1 MNTVARTLR
10 ERIQQKP
17 LLHSAAH
24 TDAART
30 SPTDTTTALS
40 ALRRILA
47 GPNSG
52 AAFQS
57 VVIATVRIVERAMCQ
72 EHCVAQAALSLGQ
85 QEKLSGMVDT
95 IEEAALLLRDQ
106 LSTQGSSLTN
116 LCGEQ
121 PARSGEA
128 APWPDALFS
137 AVQVLVARHRIPLNR
152 VPVIFFIQP
161 SDSRRYPISSKSGP
175 LMVSLSNAQPKG
187 SSSRALS
194 DCTAQ
199 LLRSHH
205 NTLLLEAEEW
215 MA

>member
-1 MNTVARTLR
+1 MNTTARTLR

-17 LLHSAAH
+17 LLHSAVSSDTTLTAL
-24 TDAART
+24 
-30 SPTDTTTALS
+30 TDTATALS
-40 ALRRILA
+40 ELRRILA
-47 GPNSG
+47 MSNSG

-57 VVIATVRIVERAMCQ
+57 VVIATVRIVERALCK
-72 EHCVAQAALSLGQ
+72 ERCVAQAALSLGQ
-85 QEKLSGMVDT
+85 QEKLSGMVDA

-106 LSTQGSSLTN
+106 LSTQGNSLTN

-128 APWPDALFS
+128 EPWPDALFS
-137 AVQVLVARHRIPLNR
+137 AVHVLDEGVSQL
-152 VPVIFFIQP
+152 
-161 SDSRRYPISSKSGP
+161 
-175 LMVSLSNAQPKG
+175 VSLSNAQPKS

-199 LLRSHH
+199 LLRLHH

>member
-1 MNTVARTLR
+1 MNTAARTLR

-30 SPTDTTTALS
+30 SPSDTTTALS

-137 AVQVLVARHRIPLNR
+137 AVQVLDESVSQL
-152 VPVIFFIQP
+152 
-161 SDSRRYPISSKSGP
+161 
-175 LMVSLSNAQPKG
+175 VSLSNAQPKG